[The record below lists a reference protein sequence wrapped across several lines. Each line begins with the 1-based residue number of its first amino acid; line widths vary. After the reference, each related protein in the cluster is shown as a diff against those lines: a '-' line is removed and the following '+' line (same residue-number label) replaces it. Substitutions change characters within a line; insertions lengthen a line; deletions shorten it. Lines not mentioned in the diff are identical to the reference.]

1 MKSRMSLKH
10 VVEAIDLLD
19 GWVTGNDVKEALERH
34 GLSPVITTVE
44 GERGRTDFVNVT
56 VAGKSGKSAGGSAP
70 TVGIIGRLGG
80 VGARPARIGLVS
92 DADGAVAA
100 LAVAFKIGDMRRRGD
115 VLAGDIMIATHI
127 CPNAPVTPHDPVPFM
142 GSPVDM
148 DTLNR
153 MEVNPL
159 MDAILSVDT
168 TRGNRTLNRR
178 GIAITPVVKEGY
190 ILPISDEILD
200 VFQNVTGDLPVV
212 LPLTTYDI
220 TPYGNGLPHVN
231 SIVQPSTA
239 ACAPVIGVALVS
251 NAAVPGCATGATQAF
266 DVDVAVRFCIEVAKV
281 VTGGEGNLFDEEAYE
296 KAVELYGRFSI
307 LQTADGRPAR
317 AR

>member
-1 MKSRMSLKH
+1 MSLRH
-10 VVEAIDLLD
+10 VLEAIELLD
-19 GWVTGNDVKEALERH
+19 GWVTGNDVKEALESH
-34 GLSPVITTVE
+34 GLSPEITTVE

-80 VGARPARIGLVS
+80 VGARPVKIGLVS

-100 LAVAFKIGDMRRRGD
+100 LATAFKLGDMRRRGD
-115 VLAGDIMIATHI
+115 VLAGDVMIATHI
-127 CPNAPVTPHDPVPFM
+127 CPDAPVTPHDPVPFM

-148 DTLNR
+148 ETLNR

-159 MDAILSVDT
+159 MDAILSIDT
-168 TRGNRTLNRR
+168 TRGNRTLNKR

-190 ILPISDEILD
+190 ILPVSDEVLD

-231 SIVQPSTA
+231 SIVQPSIA
-239 ACAPVIGVALVS
+239 ASAPVIGVAIVS
-251 NAAVPGCATGATQAF
+251 SAVVPGCATGATQAF
-266 DVDVAVRFCIEVAKV
+266 DIDVAVRFCIEVAKI
-281 VTGGEGNLFDEEAYE
+281 VTGGEGHLFDEKTYE
-296 KAVELYGRFSI
+296 RAVDLYGTLSV
-307 LQTADGRPAR
+307 LQTANGRPAR
-317 AR
+317 

>member
-1 MKSRMSLKH
+1 MSLKH
-10 VVEAIDLLD
+10 VLEAIELLD
-19 GWVTGNDVKEALERH
+19 GWVTGNDVREALERH
-34 GLSPVITTVE
+34 GLSPEIATVQ

-56 VAGKSGKSAGGSAP
+56 VAGKAGKSVGGSAP

-92 DADGAVAA
+92 DGDGAVAA
-100 LAVAFKIGDMRRRGD
+100 LAIAFKIGDMRRRGD
-115 VLAGDIMIATHI
+115 VLPGDVMIATHV
-127 CPNAPVTPHDPVPFM
+127 CPDAPVTPHEPVPFM

-148 DTLNR
+148 ETLNR
-153 MEVNPL
+153 MEVDPL

-190 ILPISDEILD
+190 ILPISDGILD
-200 VFQNVTGDLPVV
+200 VFQNVTGELPVV

-220 TPYGNGLPHVN
+220 TPYDNGLPHVN

-239 ACAPVIGVALVS
+239 VSSPVMGVAIVS
-251 NAAVPGCATGATQAF
+251 CAAVPGCATGATQAF
-266 DVDVAVRFCIEVAKV
+266 DIDAAVRFCIEVAKV
-281 VTGGEGNLFDEEAYE
+281 VTAGDGHLFDQEAYE
-296 KAVELYGRFSI
+296 RAVRLYGRLSV
-307 LQTADGRPAR
+307 LQAANGQPAISR
-317 AR
+317 